1 MADDDAPLQPQLY
14 LITPPAFDLQVFPP
28 LLDAVLDAAPVACL
42 RLAMATMDE
51 DALTRAADALR
62 EIAHARDIPLVIER
76 HALLAQ
82 RLGLDGVHMPRGAGA
97 SLRKLRADLG
107 PDAIIGAAAGTS
119 RHDGLTLAE
128 AGADYV
134 SFAPMGQTALDDG
147 ARVDPDLIQWWSE
160 VIEVPVVVEGALT
173 VDLVES
179 LAPLADF
186 LAFGEEIWRHPD
198 PVAAL
203 RALIAPLDL

>member
-1 MADDDAPLQPQLY
+1 MADDAPQEPQLY
-14 LITPPAFDLQVFPP
+14 LITPPAFDLDVFPG
-28 LLDAVLDAAPVACL
+28 LLSAVLDAAPVACL
-42 RLAMATMDE
+42 RLAMATTDE

-62 EIAHARDIPLVIER
+62 EIAHGRDIPLVIER

-82 RLGLDGVHMPRGAGA
+82 RLGLDGVHLPRGTGA
-97 SLRKLRADLG
+97 SLRKLRTEMG
-107 PDAIIGAAAGTS
+107 SDAIIGAAAGTS

-134 SFAPMGQTALDDG
+134 AFAPMGETALDDG

-173 VDLVES
+173 PELVAQ
-179 LAPLADF
+179 LAPMADF
-186 LAFGEEIWRHPD
+186 LAIGGEIWREDD

-203 RALIAPLDL
+203 RRLIAPLGL

>member
-1 MADDDAPLQPQLY
+1 MAEDAPQQPQLY
-14 LITPPAFDLQVFPP
+14 LITPPAFDLDVFPV
-28 LLDAVLDAAPVACL
+28 LLSRVLDAAPIACL
-42 RLAMATMDE
+42 RLAMATSDE
-51 DALTRAADALR
+51 DMLTRAADALR

-82 RLGLDGVHMPRGAGA
+82 RLGLDGVHLPRGAGA
-97 SLRKLRADLG
+97 GLRKLRKELG
-107 PDAIIGAAAGTS
+107 PDAIIGASAGTS

-134 SFAPMGQTALDDG
+134 AFAPMGETALDDG
-147 ARVDPDLIQWWSE
+147 ARVDPDLIEWWSE

-173 VDLVES
+173 LDLVAS

-186 LAFGEEIWRHPD
+186 LAFGEEIWRSDEPA
-198 PVAAL
+198 AAL
-203 RALIAPLDL
+203 RSLIAPLNL